1 MHKEGQKMLTYPNL
15 VCVWYAG
22 LPLGGHTHTHTHTH
36 AHTHTHTHTHKRVQA
51 YHWMEE
57 EVEEAGGG

>member
-1 MHKEGQKMLTYPNL
+1 MLTYPNL